1 MVANAEPLNTAF
13 SFPVIATDA
22 DNEPLR
28 VALFAAV
35 VAKLSAFDWAA
46 DADSEPLNTASWFPT
61 IAVSA
66 LSSANDA
73 DWAALD
79 ADVAPAANEPE
90 ISAPNDAVAIC
101 RFVVCNSKDCVAS
114 CKDDVANANSCEKF
128 VGSPNPA
135 IVDDWIFVLAICTT
149 PPSTL
154 KISPASAIPLFFT
167 LIDAS
172 SPNAWLP
179 FVNGTLCT
187 TLIGMKLLLIS

>member
-1 MVANAEPLNTAF
+1 MIAIDADNEPLNTAF
-13 SFPVIATDA
+13 
-22 DNEPLR
+22 
-28 VALFAAV
+28 
-35 VAKLSAFDWAA
+35 
-46 DADSEPLNTASWFPT
+46 WFPT

-73 DWAALD
+73 DWAAFD
-79 ADVAPAANEPE
+79 ADDAPAANEPE
-90 ISAPNDAVAIC
+90 ISAPKDAVAD
-101 RFVVCNSKDCVAS
+101 CNEAVAKA
-114 CKDDVANANSCEKF
+114 KDDVAISNSDEKF

-172 SPNAWLP
+172 NPKAWLP

-187 TLIGMKLLLIS
+187 TLIGIKLLLIS